1 MARVRLRSAPF
12 AAVYG
17 PMAGRA
23 RSVWTEQ
30 MLMIFPGSAWQHPSG
45 DGAAHDEGAGEVGVD
60 HAPPVREA
68 HVEERFAVLDA
79 GVVDEDVDG
88 THVGFDRLDGGGH
101 GGFLD
106 DVEGAGAIRS
116 SPKCWASLV
125 RVSSRRAGSRPLRTI
140 VAPASA
146 SPSAMA
152 SPIPRLEPV
161 TSATRPVRSKAEVIC
176 FFPVSR
182 TRRCSRG

>member
-106 DVEGAGAIRS
+106 DVEGAGRD
-116 SPKCWASLV
+116 
-125 RVSSRRAGSRPLRTI
+125 
-140 VAPASA
+140 
-146 SPSAMA
+146 
-152 SPIPRLEPV
+152 PV
-161 TSATRPVRSKAEVIC
+161 VAEVLGELGARVIQAGR
-176 FFPVSR
+176 VDAVEDD
-182 TRRCSRG
+182 RGSGVGESFGDGEPDPPAGTGDQCDAAGEVDG